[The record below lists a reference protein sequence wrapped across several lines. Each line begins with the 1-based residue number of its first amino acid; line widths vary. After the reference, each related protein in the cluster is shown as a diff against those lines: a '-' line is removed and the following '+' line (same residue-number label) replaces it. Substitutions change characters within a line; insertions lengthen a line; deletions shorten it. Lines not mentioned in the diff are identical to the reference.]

1 MTKVVIKAIEIV
13 GGLVAGLMIAAALLF
28 WRLNQGPIPL
38 DVLTPHL
45 EQALRVDEKGL
56 RARIGSTRL
65 VWAGWERAV
74 DLRASDV
81 QAIAP
86 DGGVVAALPDIAIR
100 LSLTELARGQIR
112 PTEVEL
118 VRPRLRLNR
127 AADGRIDLGLGE
139 SGDTGDS
146 GLLLAALLDDL
157 SGPKRSGAWIG
168 ILDRVVIKIG
178 RAHV

>member
-1 MTKVVIKAIEIV
+1 M
-13 GGLVAGLMIAAALLF
+13 
-28 WRLNQGPIPL
+28 
-38 DVLTPHL
+38 DV
-45 EQALRVDEKGL
+45 
-56 RARIGSTRL
+56 L

-146 GLLLAALLDDL
+146 GLLLAALLDEVEHGETITISRDGTAEEQPFAPFDESRREDARRAIAEL
-157 SGPKRSGAWIG
+157 RELRKTAPRATVDEIIAW
-168 ILDRVVIKIG
+168 KNEG
-178 RAHV
+178 RE